1 MADWWNANQT
11 LLWWVL
17 STSAVMFVGG
27 LILMPILLVRMGSD
41 HFLRRRPPGESW
53 RGRHPVFRLLFLGAK
68 NTVGLIL
75 LLAGLAMLVLP
86 GEGLSTILVDISLL
100 NLPGKRRRELRIVRQ
115 PAVRHVINWIRS
127 KAGRPALEL
136 PVSTR
141 SGG

>member
-1 MADWWNANQT
+1 MADWWNTNQT

-53 RGRHPVFRLLFLGAK
+53 RGRHPVFRLLFLAAK

-86 GEGLSTILVDISLL
+86 GQGLITILVGISLL
-100 NLPGKRRRELRIVRQ
+100 NFPGKRRLELRIVRQ
-115 PAVRHVINWIRS
+115 PAVLRAINWIRA

-136 PVSTR
+136 PESTR